1 MRLASGQ
8 CVVALDRLQNVF
20 RNLGKSDPGQDNA
33 TTRLW
38 WLPGLFG

>member
-1 MRLASGQ
+1 MPLVSDQ

-33 TTRLW
+33 YTRLR
-38 WLPGLFG
+38 WLPGLLG